1 MAERSE
7 PLKFSDE
14 ELARY
19 KKNFTLFDKQATGA
33 IPADELATVLRACGQ
48 NPTEAEIAILVEKV
62 DINKNGLIEFEEFCE
77 LMSKTNKD
85 PNEMEDLILKAF
97 QTFDQD
103 NSGTID
109 KDELLSTLTTM
120 GDKVDE
126 KMVMSMI
133 EAAKSTTKNSPRL
146 CSRIVHDHAQGIE
159 TGQHVERHCHFNIS
173 VIRRVGE
180 LFSDEC
186 RAPI

>member
-1 MAERSE
+1 MGNQQSQGLKMAERSE

-133 EAAKSTTKNSPRL
+133 EEADVDGDGKINYQEFSKIMLKDCASS
-146 CSRIVHDHAQGIE
+146 CSRNRNRA
-159 TGQHVERHCHFNIS
+159 T
-173 VIRRVGE
+173 
-180 LFSDEC
+180 C
-186 RAPI
+186 R

>member
-1 MAERSE
+1 MGSKSQGLKIAERSE

-109 KDELLSTLTTM
+109 KD
-120 GDKVDE
+120 DE

-133 EAAKSTTKNSPRL
+133 EEADVDGDGKINY
-146 CSRIVHDHAQGIE
+146 QE
-159 TGQHVERHCHFNIS
+159 
-173 VIRRVGE
+173 
-180 LFSDEC
+180 FSK
-186 RAPI
+186 IML